1 MMNFKKM
8 IPRRTFL
15 RGIGATIAL
24 PLLDGMVPAMAA
36 VGDSA
41 AKLPNRLSI
50 VYAPTGIIMDK
61 WTPDEDGAGFQ
72 LKSILEPL
80 TPFRDRLL
88 MLSGLNQNEAR
99 QRPGDPGGDHSRA
112 SAVFLTGV
120 HPKYG
125 AEVGVGTSVDQIAAK
140 ELGKTTSL
148 ASLEL
153 TLDPPALVG
162 ECDTG
167 YSCAYKNTLSW
178 LTPTTPMP
186 MENQPRAVFER
197 LFGDSNST
205 DPAERLAR
213 LRRDRSILDAVTRD
227 VSRLTTGLTSNDR
240 TKLTEWLDAIRE
252 VEQRIQIAEE
262 QSSRELPTLE
272 RPAGIPSTFAEH
284 AKLMFDMQVLAY
296 QSDLTRV
303 ITFQMA
309 QEGNN
314 RSYPEIGIPDQHH
327 PLTHHR
333 YDPMKVE
340 KVAKINTYHAEM
352 FAYYLD
358 KLQNTPDGDG
368 SLLDHMMILYGSG
381 MSDANVHS
389 VQNLPIMLVGE
400 VSGRIKTGRH
410 LQYPKDTPLTNL
422 FLTMLER
429 LDVPVDNLGDST
441 GKLELLS
448 IA

>member
-1 MMNFKKM
+1 MMIFKKM

-72 LKSILEPL
+72 LKPILEPL

-178 LTPTTPMP
+178 RTPTTPMP

-213 LRRDRSILDAVTRD
+213 IRRDRSILDAVTRD
-227 VSRLTTGLTSNDR
+227 VSRLTTGLSSNDR
-240 TKLTEWLDAIRE
+240 TKLAEWLDAIRE

-272 RPAGIPSTFAEH
+272 RPAGVPPTFAEH

-368 SLLDHMMILYGSG
+368 SLLDHLMILYGSG

-400 VSGRIKTGRH
+400 VNGRIKTGRH
-410 LQYPKDTPLTNL
+410 LRYPKDTPLTNL